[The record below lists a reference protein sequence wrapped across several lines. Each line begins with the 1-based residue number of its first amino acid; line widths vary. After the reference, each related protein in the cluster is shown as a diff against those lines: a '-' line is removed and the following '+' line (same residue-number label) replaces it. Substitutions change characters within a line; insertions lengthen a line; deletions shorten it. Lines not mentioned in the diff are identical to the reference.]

1 MAEQSRT
8 YGGLTAEQR
17 VAARRSQL
25 ISATVQVLAEK
36 GEAGTTMTAICA
48 AARLTERYFYESFAH
63 RDQAVLA
70 ALDATCEEFA
80 AAAVTAIES
89 TSGEP
94 AERVRAAIRAFVDL
108 VQADPTKGRVA
119 VVESSA
125 NPALRARRH
134 ELLGWFADLVADE
147 SERLYG
153 ADAWPRRRARLHGL
167 VFIGGFAELIA
178 SWLSGASE
186 VSSEEL
192 VDIATDLF
200 DAVARR
206 PG

>member
-8 YGGLTAEQR
+8 YGGRTAEQR
-17 VAARRSQL
+17 AAARRSQL
-25 ISATVQVLAEK
+25 ISATVQVLADQ
-36 GEAGTTMTAICA
+36 GEAGTTMTAICG
-48 AARLTERYFYESFAH
+48 AARLTERYFYESFAN

-70 ALDATCEEFA
+70 ALDATCNEFA
-80 AAAVTAIES
+80 AAAVSAIES

-94 AERVRAAIRAFVDL
+94 ADRVRAAIRAFVDL
-108 VQADPTKGRVA
+108 VEAEPTKGQVA

-125 NPALRARRH
+125 NPTLRARRR
-134 ELLGWFADLVADE
+134 ELLGWFADLVAEE
-147 SERLYG
+147 SGRLYG
-153 ADAWPRRRARLHGL
+153 DAAWPTRRARLHGL
-167 VFIGGFAELIA
+167 VFIGGFSELVA

-192 VDIATDLF
+192 VEIAADLF